1 MSRSR
6 TLRALGSVETSA
18 IKRALAEPNALGGR
32 SAETARKLVLRPETL
47 RRLEDGALKRV
58 AGGQPTVQG
67 HHCDSNVH
75 CL

>member
-1 MSRSR
+1 MHRKEAGLQR
-6 TLRALGSVETSA
+6 R
-18 IKRALAEPNALGGR
+18 GG
-32 SAETARKLVLRPETL
+32 TGRKLVLRPETL

>member
-1 MSRSR
+1 MRR
-6 TLRALGSVETSA
+6 RKTGRQERGET
-18 IKRALAEPNALGGR
+18 G
-32 SAETARKLVLRPETL
+32 RKLVLRPETL